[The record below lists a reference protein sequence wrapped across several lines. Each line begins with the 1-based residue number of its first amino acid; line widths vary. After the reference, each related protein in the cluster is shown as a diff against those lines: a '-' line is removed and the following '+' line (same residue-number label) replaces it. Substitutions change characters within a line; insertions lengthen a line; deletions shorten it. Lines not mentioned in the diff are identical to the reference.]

1 MKIKDIVEYLKKI
14 IPTDLAEPWDNV
26 GLQCGNKNKEV
37 KKIVIAL
44 DPSTKAIN
52 YAIQREAQMLIT
64 HHPLIFSPLKN
75 LVSSEPLGELL
86 IKMIKQDISL
96 FVMHTNLDSVRE
108 GVSDALLFQLGIK
121 FKGVLSPKQSPNTGF
136 GRWGEMPQ
144 VIGAEKFIQL
154 VKQKLQCSVVRVI
167 GQKEKIKKVGVCG
180 GSASDLI
187 PMALEL
193 GLDAFVIGEIKYH
206 PARLF
211 EEIPMLVLEVGH
223 YESEKFILKSLKEKI
238 ENFLNKQKEN
248 IEILIFEEVSPFKYY

>member
-1 MKIKDIVEYLKKI
+1 V
-14 IPTDLAEPWDNV
+14 
-26 GLQCGNKNKEV
+26 
-37 KKIVIAL
+37 
-44 DPSTKAIN
+44 
-52 YAIQREAQMLIT
+52 
-64 HHPLIFSPLKN
+64 
-75 LVSSEPLGELL
+75 GELL

-121 FKGVLSPKQSPNTGF
+121 SKGVLSPKQSPNTGF

-144 VIGAEKFIQL
+144 VIGAEQFIQL

-187 PMALEL
+187 PMALGL